1 MLRPCS
7 LRARRA
13 HSRYRAPNRRQVL
26 NLRRVLHRRRVLKR
40 RRVLNRWRMLRLLGS
55 SLPIQ
60 CKSRHNRIVSTAR
73 RYLRLCL
80 LPAKWEHVVP
90 TYIQSGLTEIEVA
103 HNMARRVATPRRR
116 SKRKRMR
123 RRRRRRRRLKG
134 RRRRRREEE
143 GGGRMPVTGV
153 SCCRRPGNL
162 KRTILPP
169 TLLEMVKQHDFV
181 NNTETVSSSKLLPRA
196 VAQNLLFLFECS
208 GSADAQRPLFLI
220 EIHRVLSGVFFVSQ
234 HEQQIGFARHR
245 FLCNSEG
252 RLGRWAP
259 SDMNSEHSSN

>member
-13 HSRYRAPNRRQVL
+13 HSRYRAPN
-26 NLRRVLHRRRVLKR
+26 RRRVLKR

-103 HNMARRVATPRRR
+103 HNMARRVATPRMR
-116 SKRKRMR
+116 SNRKRM
-123 RRRRRRRRLKG
+123 RRRRRRLKG

-143 GGGRMPVTGV
+143 GGGRMLVTGV

-169 TLLEMVKQHDFV
+169 TSLEMVKQHDFV

-196 VAQNLLFLFECS
+196 VAQNLLFLFEMQWVCRR
-208 GSADAQRPLFLI
+208 A
-220 EIHRVLSGVFFVSQ
+220 
-234 HEQQIGFARHR
+234 
-245 FLCNSEG
+245 
-252 RLGRWAP
+252 AP
-259 SDMNSEHSSN
+259 SIFDRNTSGLVWHTWACTIDRQTWGHVQEPWKVCQKIRSNPCRSCRKWST

>member
-1 MLRPCS
+1 MLGRS
-7 LRARRA
+7 LSIRFR
-13 HSRYRAPNRRQVL
+13 
-26 NLRRVLHRRRVLKR
+26 
-40 RRVLNRWRMLRLLGS
+40 
-55 SLPIQ
+55 
-60 CKSRHNRIVSTAR
+60 SRHNSVVCAAR
-73 RYLRLCL
+73 THLRLCL

-123 RRRRRRRRLKG
+123 RRRRRRRLKG

-153 SCCRRPGNL
+153 SRCRRPGNL

-169 TLLEMVKQHDFV
+169 TSLEIVKQHDFV

-208 GSADAQRPLFLI
+208 GSADAQRRLFLI
-220 EIHRVLSGVFFVSQ
+220 EIHRVLSGVHGHVPSTDNSGVMFKNHGRCDRTYARTLVGHVENGQ
-234 HEQQIGFARHR
+234 HDDGVYMSSSCAKPW
-245 FLCNSEG
+245 
-252 RLGRWAP
+252 WA
-259 SDMNSEHSSN
+259 H